1 MRKVILSVAPV
12 AGPSP
17 VNPDELAADVIRCAK
32 EGAALCHLHAK
43 NREGK
48 LTPDTSVMIESFEKI
63 TAGCDIVVQAST
75 GGISEMTIE
84 ERCLPLEY
92 KKAESSSL
100 NGGSCNLGEA
110 VYHNSFDEIR
120 YCAKKV
126 YEHAIIPEYEVF
138 EIGMINNIMTVSE
151 ELPCRKPILF
161 NLVFGHKGGMQ
172 ATIDHLIAFRSMVPK
187 SPDVL
192 WGVTHFGRADWSF
205 LAAAVAMGASLVR
218 IGFEDSNYLAEGVRA
233 GHNYEV
239 VAKMAN
245 LLRAMGMEP
254 ATPAEARE
262 ILRIPQRPGV

>member
-1 MRKVILSVAPV
+1 MRKIILSVAPV
-12 AGPSP
+12 AGADP
-17 VNPDELAADVIRCAK
+17 VNPDELAKDVIRCAK
-32 EGAALCHLHAK
+32 EGAAICHLHAK

-75 GGISEMTIE
+75 GGVSDMTIE

-100 NGGSCNLGEA
+100 NGGSVNLGGA

-126 YEHAIIPEYEVF
+126 YEHAVIPEYEVF
-138 EIGMINNIMTVSE
+138 EIGMINNIILIAQ
-151 ELPCRKPILF
+151 ELPCRKPLLF
-161 NLVFGHKGGMQ
+161 NLVFGHKGGMP

-187 SPDVL
+187 SPDIL

-218 IGFEDSNYLAEGVRA
+218 IGFEDSKYLSEGVYA
-233 GHNYEV
+233 SYNYEV
-239 VAKMAN
+239 VARMAG
-245 LLRAMGMEP
+245 LIRTMGMET
-254 ATPAEARE
+254 ATAAEARE
-262 ILRIPQRPGV
+262 ILRIPPRMG